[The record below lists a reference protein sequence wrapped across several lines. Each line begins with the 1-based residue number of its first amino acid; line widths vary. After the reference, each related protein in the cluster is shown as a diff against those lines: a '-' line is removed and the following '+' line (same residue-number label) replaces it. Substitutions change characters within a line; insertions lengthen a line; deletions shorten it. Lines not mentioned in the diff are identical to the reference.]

1 MIDHVMKQS
10 SPMMIRSDHVEMTL
24 GIQFSLAW
32 EGIIEKDGS
41 KIWLLKYTK
50 WNVHIALN
58 GWNKLGKYIL
68 SPNKS

>member
-1 MIDHVMKQS
+1 
-10 SPMMIRSDHVEMTL
+10 MMIRSDHVEMTL